1 MGTHPIF
8 ESDFDCLTEKLRAME
23 PHLKPLVLNAAG
35 LLLWTLLSAALNTA
49 SILTK
54 KDLFE
59 TGWPAYGTFGWLAF
73 MYAILT
79 MGLLFS
85 NKSISQSA
93 NNAFLVASSPALSL
107 LNWRPSM

>member
-1 MGTHPIF
+1 MGF
-8 ESDFDCLTEKLRAME
+8 LEKLSDME

-35 LLLWTLLSAALNTA
+35 LLLWTLLSAALNTV

-73 MYAILT
+73 LYAILT
-79 MGLLFS
+79 TGFLFC
-85 NKSISQSA
+85 NKTIAQSA
-93 NNAFLVASSPALSL
+93 NHAFLCGVFSAIVIAQLAPV
-107 LNWRPSM
+107 